1 MPTKICTRCNFT
13 LALSMFSTAPTCKDG
28 HRNYCKSCQKKTKDA
43 WRALHKEHH
52 NEKGREWRKNNP
64 EKAKEFKTNWIIKN
78 PDYMKTYHR
87 EYRRANKLL
96 TNINT
101 SMRRKRVR
109 QATPI
114 WADKETIKDFYME
127 AQYFNL
133 QVDHIVPLIHEAVC
147 GLHVPDNMQLLS
159 LSENARKGNRFAII

>member
-1 MPTKICTRCNFT
+1 
-13 LALSMFSTAPTCKDG
+13 
-28 HRNYCKSCQKKTKDA
+28 
-43 WRALHKEHH
+43 
-52 NEKGREWRKNNP
+52 
-64 EKAKEFKTNWIIKN
+64 
-78 PDYMKTYHR
+78 
-87 EYRRANKLL
+87 
-96 TNINT
+96 
-101 SMRRKRVR
+101 MRRKRVR